1 MTARGPVNGVPTSA
15 RGGAGAPQG
24 APPLPSPP
32 PKGQRPS
39 DVLPAEETTAETRRE
54 RHRREVFERL
64 VNATRTLMFTHA
76 LDQTTVQEITD
87 IADVGKGTF
96 FNYFPSKEHV
106 VPQIVR
112 ERTRLLDQT
121 IDQVRAGQLSARQA
135 VVTYLTKHL
144 WPASATG
151 DWVIY
156 FGSILRSLT
165 HNDVIRTEIAESLK
179 FQGEQF
185 VTLVAIGQD
194 RGEFR
199 TEYTASELG
208 MYVLRI
214 MYGVGLV
221 SWISRVPPIVCEDDA
236 LVRLIIESLV
246 APAARRPHTPQA
258 AARPSSSTA
267 RPGRRP
273 LKRHRSR

>member
-1 MTARGPVNGVPTSA
+1 MTARGPVNRVPTSA
-15 RGGAGAPQG
+15 RGGAGATQG
-24 APPLPSPP
+24 ARPLLSPP
-32 PKGQRPS
+32 KSRTPS
-39 DVLPAEETTAETRRE
+39 QGLPVEDTTTETRRE
-54 RHRREVFERL
+54 RRRREVFERL
-64 VNATRTLMFTHA
+64 VDATRTLMFTHA

-144 WPASATG
+144 WPASTTG
-151 DWVIY
+151 DWLIY

-165 HNDVIRTEIAESLK
+165 HNEVIRTEIAESLK

-185 VTLVAIGQD
+185 VTLVAIGQE

-214 MYGVGLV
+214 TYGVGLV
-221 SWISRVPPIVCEDDA
+221 SWISRVPPIVSEDDA
-236 LVRLIIESLV
+236 LVKLIVESLV
-246 APAARRPHTPQA
+246 AAASRAPHTPKT

-267 RPGRRP
+267 RRARRS
-273 LKRHRSR
+273 LKRDRSR